1 MHGDRENLDGLLKLL
16 DEVGMGWL
24 SNEIRQLRFDGN
36 EPSVTPEDI
45 TKSRQEYNVKGGEF
59 PFGEIELVPSGSAA
73 KLTDRNCIELI
84 LARIEAIAGHLTQAK
99 LDATELGIDRIQ
111 LGVESE
117 HGDRPGDAVNL
128 LKSIASSIRTGF
140 LQ

>member
-45 TKSRQEYNVKGGEF
+45 TKSR
-59 PFGEIELVPSGSAA
+59 
-73 KLTDRNCIELI
+73 
-84 LARIEAIAGHLTQAK
+84 
-99 LDATELGIDRIQ
+99 
-111 LGVESE
+111 
-117 HGDRPGDAVNL
+117 
-128 LKSIASSIRTGF
+128 
-140 LQ
+140 